1 MSDAPEAHSINP
13 NTADVETLKELPGV
27 GETLAR
33 RIQAARPFDDA
44 EDMARVSGL
53 GPEALERIAPRLH
66 FEAAPDS
73 EAEPAVEREPS
84 PAPSGPVRPPR
95 QPAPTGPS
103 SITLVLASSVLT
115 GLLSVGLTLGL
126 LLAINGTLNMGR
138 HRDVQALAA
147 TTAELDSSTAEL
159 ERRSASIDER
169 LAALEGLSGRMRAV
183 EGEVEGL
190 RADMDAAVEDVAEMR
205 QNVSTLQRAARQLS
219 LRVERFDEFLD
230 GLRDLLIGPET
241 EAAPTPEAGE

>member
-1 MSDAPEAHSINP
+1 MSDAPQADLINP
-13 NTADVETLKELPGV
+13 NTADVETLTELPGV

-33 RIQAARPFDDA
+33 RIQAARPYDNV
-44 EDMARVSGL
+44 EDLARVAGL
-53 GPEALERIAPRLH
+53 GSKALDRIAPRLN
-66 FEAAPDS
+66 FAPAPDS
-73 EAEPAVEREPS
+73 EAEPPEQEEQAPASRPS
-84 PAPSGPVRPPR
+84 TTA
-95 QPAPTGPS
+95 GPS
-103 SITLVLASSVLT
+103 SIALVLASSVLT

-147 TTAELDSSTAEL
+147 TTAELDSDTAEL
-159 ERRSASIDER
+159 ERRLASIDER

-190 RADMDAAVEDVAEMR
+190 RADTDAAVADVAEMR
-205 QNVSTLQRAARQLS
+205 QNVTALQQTARQLS

-241 EAAPTPEAGE
+241 DAAPTPEAGE